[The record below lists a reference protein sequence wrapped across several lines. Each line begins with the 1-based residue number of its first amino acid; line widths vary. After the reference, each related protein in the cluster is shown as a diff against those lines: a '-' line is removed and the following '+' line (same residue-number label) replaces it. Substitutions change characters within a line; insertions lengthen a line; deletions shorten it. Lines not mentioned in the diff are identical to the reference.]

1 MDDLE
6 KSASAHCSHL
16 SKTVRDW
23 IAFMVDMLVEMGDEI
38 PSRESDRYVLYK
50 SNKIP
55 EAVYLQYDTE
65 ATQKAMAKLNGK

>member
-1 MDDLE
+1 M
-6 KSASAHCSHL
+6 
-16 SKTVRDW
+16 
-23 IAFMVDMLVEMGDEI
+23 IDMLVEMGDEI

-55 EAVYLQYDTE
+55 EAVYLQFDAE